1 MATEDFRRIFES
13 LRIPVAGADAAGAI
27 AFANGAFAELAGP
40 RDQGLPGT
48 DLASLFAA
56 ADRKRLRQNIA
67 RVGEGKSAAAVIEA
81 RLARDESR
89 WTSVALQPWLDSRD
103 APSGVIAIVQDIG
116 AQRETETAL
125 DLAVARLLALAEA
138 SPAAKMVETGAGD
151 IELANEAFCR
161 LLALESAPQS
171 LSGVPVVAALARSP
185 HVDAAALARMRAAP
199 GSPASLEIALG
210 GGRGTAL
217 ERHPV
222 LVDDALA
229 GAVWTSREEAGARGE
244 KVAAQAALIE
254 RIAQELSVAV
264 EGLGTLSIRAQRA
277 DMDPAFI
284 EHCQRIRESTESA
297 MAAVGDLVDFSRI
310 AGSIVPR
317 RRPFMLR
324 ASLAE
329 LILRIVPL
337 AEERGARLRVKVE
350 QDVSDA
356 LEGDADRLLLVLRNL
371 LDSALAVA
379 PGAEVTLQVTP
390 EYTTGNAI
398 QLSFGIL
405 LHGLAATAPRIS
417 PEAGM
422 GVAVAKFMVAALGG
436 RLAIAARAA
445 AEPLYAFTLEFGVRP
460 APPPPPQRAS
470 HATLVAMP
478 VLIVSADAQHR
489 DSLSALLRGWR
500 MLPLEADNAPMALA
514 LLERMHQEGSPVPLV
529 ILSERLPVQD
539 GFLLAFRIKNDAR
552 FASTLIMMLA
562 TEGKAGDAIACREN
576 GVAAYMRYPVSDR
589 QLNEAITAV
598 TGASVDADSAPTLV
612 TRHSLREQ
620 RKGATVLLVD
630 PSRDSQILAAHILGR
645 NECSVVVAGDMA
657 EAVAALD
664 QDMYDVVLVETTV
677 EGLGGAD
684 AARLLRARIVRDP
697 AATRIVA
704 ISSQHSDVYHDAC
717 LARGFDATVA
727 KPFRR
732 EALLALVKSR

>member
-27 AFANGAFAELAGP
+27 AFVNAAFVELAGP
-40 RDQGLPGT
+40 RDGGLPGIE
-48 DLASLFAA
+48 LASLFAA
-56 ADRKRLRQNIA
+56 ADRQRLQQNIA
-67 RVGEGKSAAAVIEA
+67 RVGEGKSAFAHIEA

-89 WTSVALQPWLDSRD
+89 WASVALQPWLDSRD
-103 APSGVIAIVQDIG
+103 NASGVIAIVQDIG
-116 AQRETETAL
+116 AQRETEAAL
-125 DLAVARLLALAEA
+125 NLAIARLLAIAEA
-138 SPAAKMVETGAGD
+138 SSVATMVETASGD
-151 IELANEAFCR
+151 IEVANEAFCR
-161 LLALESAPQS
+161 LLGIESAPQS
-171 LSGVPVVAALARSP
+171 LSGVAVDEALARSP
-185 HVDAAALARMRAAP
+185 HLDVA
-199 GSPASLEIALG
+199 
-210 GGRGTAL
+210 AL

-222 LVDDALA
+222 AVDDAPA
-229 GAVWTSREEAGARGE
+229 GAVWTSREAAAPRGE
-244 KVAAQAALIE
+244 KIAAQAALIE
-254 RIAQELSVAV
+254 KIAQELSVAV

-277 DMDPAFI
+277 DLDPAFI
-284 EHCQRIRESTESA
+284 EHCQRIRESTETA
-297 MAAVGDLVDFSRI
+297 LAAVGDMVDFSRI
-310 AGSIVPR
+310 AGSIVLN

-324 ASLAE
+324 ACLAE
-329 LILRIVPL
+329 LIARIVPL
-337 AEERGARLRVKVE
+337 AEERGGRLRAKVE

-356 LEGDADRLLLVLRNL
+356 LEGDGERLQLVLRNL
-371 LDSALAVA
+371 LDNALAVA
-379 PGAEVTLQVTP
+379 PGGEVTLQVTP

-398 QLSFGIL
+398 QLSFGVAVS
-405 LHGLAATAPRIS
+405 GAAPAAAKAS

-422 GVAVAKFMVAALGG
+422 GVAVAKFMVAAMGG
-436 RLAIAARAA
+436 KLAIASRAA
-445 AEPLYAFTLEFGVRP
+445 SEPLYAFTLEFAVRP
-460 APPPPPQRAS
+460 APPAPQRAS

-478 VLIVSADAQHR
+478 VLIVCANPGQR
-489 DSLSALLRGWR
+489 DSLAALMRGWR

-514 LLERMHQEGSPVPLV
+514 LLERLHEEGSPVPLV
-529 ILSERLPVQD
+529 ILSDRLPVQD

-552 FASTLIMMLA
+552 FAATLIMMLA

-576 GVAAYMRYPVSDR
+576 GVSAYMRYPVSDR

-598 TGASVDADSAPTLV
+598 TGACVDADATPTLV

-620 RKGATVLLVD
+620 RQGATVLLVD

-645 NECSVVVAGDMA
+645 SECSVVVAGGMA

-664 QDMYDVVLVETTV
+664 QDMYDMVLVDTTV

-704 ISSQHSDVYHDAC
+704 ISSQHSESYREAC
-717 LARGFDATVA
+717 LARGFDATAA

-732 EALLALVKSR
+732 EELLALVGPR

>member
-13 LRIPVAGADAAGAI
+13 LRIPVAGTDAAGAI
-27 AFANGAFAELAGP
+27 AFANAAFADLAGP
-40 RDQGLPGT
+40 RDHALPGT

-56 ADRKRLRQNIA
+56 ADRQRLQQGIA
-67 RVGEGKSAAAVIEA
+67 RVGAGKSASAAVEA
-81 RLARDESR
+81 RLARDAAR

-103 APSGVIAIVQDIG
+103 TASGVIAIVQDIG
-116 AQRETETAL
+116 AQRETEAAL

-138 SPAAKMVETGAGD
+138 SLAAKMVETASGEV
-151 IELANEAFCR
+151 ELANDAFCR

-171 LSGVPVVAALARSP
+171 LCGVAVEAALARSP
-185 HVDAAALARMRAAP
+185 RVDAAALARVRAAP
-199 GSPASLEIALG
+199 AATASLELALDG
-210 GGRGTAL
+210 ERSVTL

-222 LVDDALA
+222 LVDEELA

-244 KVAAQAALIE
+244 KVAAQAQLIE
-254 RIAQELSVAV
+254 KIAQELSVSV

-277 DMDPAFI
+277 EMDPAFI
-284 EHCQRIRESTESA
+284 EHCQRIRESTATA
-297 MAAVGDLVDFSRI
+297 MAAVGDLVDFSRL
-310 AGSIVPR
+310 AGGIVLN

-324 ASLAE
+324 ASIADLVA
-329 LILRIVPL
+329 RVVPL
-337 AEERGARLRVKVE
+337 AEERGGRLRVKVE

-356 LEGDADRLLLVLRNL
+356 LEGDAERLLLVLRNL

-379 PGAEVTLQVTP
+379 PGAEVALQVTP
-390 EYTTGNAI
+390 EYTAGNAI
-398 QLSFGIL
+398 QLSFGV
-405 LHGLAATAPRIS
+405 AASGAAAKVS

-422 GVAVAKFMVAALGG
+422 GVAVARFMVAAMGG
-436 RLAIAARAA
+436 RLAIAARAGS
-445 AEPLYAFTLEFGVRP
+445 EPLYAFTLEFALRP
-460 APPPPPQRAS
+460 APAPMPRAS
-470 HATLVAMP
+470 HATLVAMT
-478 VLIVSADAQHR
+478 VLIVSADPAQR
-489 DSLSALLRGWR
+489 DALAALMRGWR

-514 LLERMHQEGSPVPLV
+514 LLERLHQEGSPVPLV
-529 ILSERLPVQD
+529 IVSERLPVQD

-552 FASTLIMMLA
+552 FAATLIMMLA

-598 TGASVDADSAPTLV
+598 TGASVDSDAAPTLV

-645 NECSVVVAGDMA
+645 NECSVVVAHDMA
-657 EAVAALD
+657 EAMAALD
-664 QDMYDVVLVETTV
+664 QDMYDLVLVETTV

-704 ISSQHSDVYHDAC
+704 ISTQHSEVYHAAC
-717 LARGFDATVA
+717 LARGFDASVA

-732 EALLALVKSR
+732 EELLALVRQP

>member
-13 LRIPVAGADAAGAI
+13 LRVPVAGADAAGAI
-27 AFANGAFAELAGP
+27 AFANAAFAELAGP
-40 RDQGLPGT
+40 RDSALPGT
-48 DLASLFAA
+48 DFALLFAA
-56 ADRKRLRQNIA
+56 ADRKRLLQNIA
-67 RVGEGKSAAAVIEA
+67 RVGEGKSASASIEA

-89 WTSVALQPWLDSRD
+89 WTSVSLQPWLDSRD
-103 APSGVIAIVQDIG
+103 NASGVIAIVQDIG
-116 AQRETETAL
+116 AQREREAAL
-125 DLAVARLLALAEA
+125 DLAIARLLALAEA
-138 SPAAKMVETGAGD
+138 SPAAMMVETGTGE
-151 IELANEAFCR
+151 IEVANEAFCR
-161 LLALESAPQS
+161 LLSLESAPQS
-171 LSGVPVVAALARSP
+171 LSGVAVDAALARSP
-185 HVDAAALARMRAAP
+185 HFDAA
-199 GSPASLEIALG
+199 
-210 GGRGTAL
+210 TL

-222 LVDDALA
+222 IVDEQSA
-229 GAVWTSREEAGARGE
+229 GAVWTSREETVKRGE
-244 KVAAQAALIE
+244 KVAAQGQLIE
-254 RIAQELSVAV
+254 KIAQELSVAV
-264 EGLGTLSIRAQRA
+264 EGLGTLAIRAQRA
-277 DMDPAFI
+277 DLDPAFI
-284 EHCQRIRESTESA
+284 EHCQRIRESTETA

-310 AGSIVPR
+310 AGGIVLN
-317 RRPFMLR
+317 RRPFLLR

-329 LILRIVPL
+329 LIARVVPL
-337 AEERGARLRVKVE
+337 AEERGGRLRVKVE

-356 LEGDADRLLLVLRNL
+356 LEGDAERLQLVLRNL

-398 QLSFGIL
+398 QLSFGVEV
-405 LHGLAATAPRIS
+405 GGATAAAKLS

-422 GVAVAKFMVAALGG
+422 GVAVAKFMVAAMGG
-436 RLAIAARAA
+436 KLAIAARAA
-445 AEPLYAFTLEFGVRP
+445 AEPLYAFTLEFALRD
-460 APPPPPQRAS
+460 APPQPQRAS

-478 VLIVSADAQHR
+478 VLIVSADAAQR
-489 DSLSALLRGWR
+489 DSLAALMRGWR

-514 LLERMHQEGSPVPLV
+514 LLERMHEEGSPVPLV

-552 FASTLIMMLA
+552 FAATLIMMLA
-562 TEGKAGDAIACREN
+562 TEGRAGDAIACREN
-576 GVAAYMRYPVSDR
+576 GVSAYMRYPVSDR

-598 TGASVDADSAPTLV
+598 TGASVDADATPTLV

-630 PSRDSQILAAHILGR
+630 PSRDSQILASHILGR
-645 NECSVVVAGDMA
+645 NECSVVVAYDMA

-664 QDMYDVVLVETTV
+664 QDVYDVVLVETTV

-704 ISSQHSDVYHDAC
+704 ISSQHSDVYREAC
-717 LARGFDATVA
+717 LARGFDATAA

-732 EALLALVKSR
+732 EELLALVGPR